1 MSRQKEGQLDL
12 SFTMGV
18 AKSTGFESCVENLLI
33 RYMTL
38 GKVQRQSC
46 SNSLSPSVLSMNR
59 GVYSEAGKDG
69 TQAGGVRET
78 QVLNVVTLLLVALLT
93 VLPFPHSKVGLR

>member
-1 MSRQKEGQLDL
+1 
-12 SFTMGV
+12 
-18 AKSTGFESCVENLLI
+18 
-33 RYMTL
+33 
-38 GKVQRQSC
+38 
-46 SNSLSPSVLSMNR
+46 MNK
-59 GVYSEAGKDG
+59 GGYSEAGKDG